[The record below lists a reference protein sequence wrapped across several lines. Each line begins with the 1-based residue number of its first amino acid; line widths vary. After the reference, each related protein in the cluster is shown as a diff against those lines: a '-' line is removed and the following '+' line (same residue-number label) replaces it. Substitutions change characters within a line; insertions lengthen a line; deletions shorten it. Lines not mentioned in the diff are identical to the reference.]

1 VRFFAVGFSVLQ
13 EELSSGFAVV
23 RYIVQIWPHE
33 IRVLVML
40 NLNLQHVNFWD
51 TNTSAES
58 MICI

>member
-1 VRFFAVGFSVLQ
+1 MRFFAVGFSVLQ

-40 NLNLQHVNFWD
+40 NLNLQQVIFGIQ
-51 TNTSAES
+51 TLVLKV
-58 MICI
+58 